1 MVSLGK
7 TSATDN
13 GQDAG
18 SETNQSNDEIDTALP
33 APDKETTQPLTVERR
48 LSASDEATLK
58 SSGKRR
64 APCWL
69 KWMECP
75 FAITAPSTGKKLDE
89 ATGWAMDA
97 SARAPVNQAG
107 VFVGTALLRLAAE
120 DVGCEQAADC
130 ENTVYGLRPSSLLT
144 LTSAITGIVAALLM
158 PIVGA
163 IVDHTRHR
171 KLVGSVS
178 ALILIAISA
187 GQISISES
195 NWLVILILEA
205 IGGFTLLVHT
215 TGVFAYLPDLTT
227 DELDLTHY
235 TSRFNIRQ
243 YAAQMCYV
251 GILIIVGGIRGV
263 GNSLSGSI
271 DSARVALILAIA
283 FAAPLF
289 AYAWIFLFRKRSA
302 LSQVPEGLNLL
313 TSGFIQVGRT
323 CKRIWSR
330 YHALKWFMISLLW
343 SPEAGSGAVYSIIL
357 TFFTIF
363 LQMNSQQIAY
373 VSLITLAASLPG
385 SLVAKTVSLCFNPLI
400 SYRTAL
406 VCFIISTA
414 AACATLTGPKRQN
427 VAYIFAA
434 LWGFAIGWMYPSQR
448 VLFCT
453 LIPKKQEFE
462 IMGLFVTFGLILSWL
477 PPLIFTAL
485 NERGIDMRWGLS
497 IISFFS
503 TLAFVCTLPMGPYAL
518 AVSQVSQHRQEMDS
532 NE

>member
-1 MVSLGK
+1 M
-7 TSATDN
+7 D
-13 GQDAG
+13 DASPPDG
-18 SETNQSNDEIDTALP
+18 SETNNAQDKIDTALP
-33 APDKETTQPLTVERR
+33 ASDKEITQLPTVEHQ
-48 LSASDEATLK
+48 LSASEEATLK
-58 SSGKRR
+58 SSGKWQ

-69 KWMECP
+69 KWMEFP
-75 FAITAPSTGKKLDE
+75 FAVTAPSTGKKLDE
-89 ATGWAMDA
+89 AIGWAMDA

-107 VFVGTALLRLAAE
+107 LFVGTALLRLATA
-120 DVGCEQAADC
+120 DSGCEQAAAC

-144 LTSAITGIVAALLM
+144 LTSAITGSVAALLM
-158 PIVGA
+158 PVVGA
-163 IVDHTRHR
+163 MVDHTRHR

-178 ALILIAISA
+178 ALILIAISG

-195 NWLVILILEA
+195 NWLAILILEA

-215 TGVFAYLPDLTT
+215 TAVFAYLPDLTF
-227 DELDLTHY
+227 DESDLSHY
-235 TSRFNIRQ
+235 TSQFNIRQ

-251 GILIIVGGIRGV
+251 GILTIVGVIRGKDD
-263 GNSLSGSI
+263 GMKGSLY
-271 DSARVALILAIA
+271 SARVSLVLAIA

-289 AYAWIFLFRKRSA
+289 AYSWIFLFRKRNA
-302 LSQVPEGLNLL
+302 LSQVSEGLNLL

-323 CKRIWSR
+323 FKRIWSR
-330 YHALKWFMISLLW
+330 YHALKWFMLSLLW
-343 SPEAGSGAVYSIIL
+343 SPEAGSGAIYSIVL

-385 SLVAKTVSLCFNPLI
+385 SLIAKRVSLCFNPLI
-400 SYRTAL
+400 SYRAAL
-406 VCFIISTA
+406 LCFVISIA

-427 VAYIFAA
+427 AAYVFAA

-462 IMGLFVTFGLILSWL
+462 IMGLFVTYGLILSWL
-477 PPLIFTAL
+477 PPLIFTAM
-485 NERGIDMRWGLS
+485 NGRGIDMRWGLS
-497 IISFFS
+497 IIAFFS
-503 TLAFVCTLPMGPYAL
+503 ALAFVCTLPIGKYAL
-518 AVSQVSQHRQEMDS
+518 AVAQVNRQRQEMDS